1 MYLRLPQIQNIAP
14 GSNGRHT
21 PDTCGRSNAAMP
33 IDGTPIVHNLPE
45 TPLALL
51 AGRLTLALTA
61 LAIYLPYDVL
71 AYARIAT
78 LFPSLLGV

>member
-1 MYLRLPQIQNIAP
+1 
-14 GSNGRHT
+14 
-21 PDTCGRSNAAMP
+21 MP

-51 AGRLTLALTA
+51 AGRLTIALTA

-78 LFPSLLGV
+78 LFPSLPGV